1 MPANN
6 KYIAGLARF
15 YKYPRVLHA
24 RKNKPAFRRVCH
36 S

>member
-1 MPANN
+1 MPAI
-6 KYIAGLARF
+6 YLLFAGMARS